1 MQPESPRPEEKS
13 WDEWVGKEAGV
24 LENAWERGEGGRVI
38 FAVALWSKV
47 TVSAGTAGGPGIF
60 CYKRSIA
67 LSIPVSW

>member
-13 WDEWVGKEAGV
+13 WDEWAGKDAGV

-47 TVSAGTAGGPGIF
+47 TVSAGTARGIF
-60 CYKRSIA
+60 RYKRSIV